1 MELNQVHR
9 TPCVGLTVHVKSS
22 TDSQMT
28 FVHEQENNR
37 PEKGSLIHLAKNFQ
51 KQVQVMD
58 TTQENEIKQTQP
70 QLLQIKK

>member
-1 MELNQVHR
+1 M
-9 TPCVGLTVHVKSS
+9 KSS
-22 TDSQMT
+22 TDYRMT
-28 FVHEQENNR
+28 FVYEQENNR
-37 PEKGSLIHLAKNFQ
+37 PEKGSLIDLAKKFQ